1 MTDLTP
7 LSIPD
12 NVLPVTTTQFPAE
25 VVLRSGR
32 IAHVDADRR
41 ATLATCPW
49 FVQVPSHHPEPD
61 SEADCWLTVDCGA
74 PLFAIDGDI
83 DAGWHCAHGHRH
95 LAYGSPAQQAE
106 ERLEAEV
113 ELAASH
119 DPRIAARL
127 DAGEPWQSV
136 LHS

>member
-1 MTDLTP
+1 M
-7 LSIPD
+7 
-12 NVLPVTTTQFPAE
+12 TTTQFPSL

-32 IAHVDADRR
+32 IAYVDADRK
-41 ATLATCPW
+41 ATLETCPW
-49 FVQVPSHHPEPD
+49 LVRVPSNHPEPD
-61 SEADCWLTVDCGA
+61 SEADCWLEVACGA

-83 DAGWHCAHGHRH
+83 EAGWHCAHGHRH
-95 LAYGSPAQQAE
+95 LTYGSPAQIAE

-127 DAGEPWQSV
+127 DAGESWQSV
-136 LHS
+136 MYS